1 MKTIRLLATVALA
14 FAVIAA
20 APIDVR
26 AESVLYR
33 DYDLGDGASPSL
45 DPISPNRFYQAND
58 LIYSRLIRQNDAGEP
73 APELATSWT
82 ANADATE
89 WTITLQEGVM
99 FHDGSAFDAN
109 DVKYTLERIN
119 DPALESPVASVL
131 GMIDHVEVVDPL
143 TAKIVLSTPHAGL
156 VVLLMD
162 YRVRMVPEGSG
173 DTIGT
178 ASNGTGPFKM
188 DTYDPEGTTILVA
201 NEDYWEGRPKLDRI
215 ELIAIPDTEARTQA
229 LLAGQIDM
237 STVSRDQLL
246 LFEGND
252 EFVVQSFP
260 TGDWFGIIFRTDTP
274 PFDDPRVRKAV
285 RVAVDRNAMLNLMV
299 GEGNGTVTCDHPVMM
314 GDPYRAEFDCS
325 QNIEEAKQLLT
336 DAGYPDGIEFD
347 LFTSDLEPGM
357 TQYAEVYQQ
366 QVAAAGITAN
376 VVVAPADGYWE
387 DVWMVETVS
396 MTSWSQRVA
405 DQILNEAF
413 RSSSSWNETYYNN
426 PEFDALLDKARAS
439 LDFEESKGY
448 YGQAQELLFEDGG
461 TFIAYF
467 DNGARVLNKSI
478 SGLSPVPEDYIRWH
492 LVAKESE

>member
-14 FAVIAA
+14 FAAIAA
-20 APIDVR
+20 APIDAR

-73 APELATSWT
+73 AAELATSWT

-89 WTITLQEGVM
+89 WTLTLQEGVT

-162 YRVRMVPEGSG
+162 YRVRMIPEGSG

-178 ASNGTGPFKM
+178 EPNGTGPFRM

-229 LLAGQIDM
+229 LLAGQLDM

-252 EFVVQSFP
+252 DFVVQSFP

-285 RVAVDRNAMLNLMV
+285 RVAVDRNAMMNLMV
-299 GEGNGTVTCDHPVMM
+299 GEGGGTITCDHPVMA
-314 GDPYRAEFDCS
+314 GDPYRVDFDCS
-325 QNIEEAKQLLT
+325 QNIEEAKQLLA

-387 DVWMVETVS
+387 DIWMVETVS

-413 RSSSSWNETYYNN
+413 RSTSSWNETYYNN
-426 PEFDALLDKARAS
+426 PEFDALLDKARSS

-448 YGQAQELLFEDGG
+448 YGQAEQLLFEDGG

-467 DNGARVLNKSI
+467 DNGARVLSKSI
-478 SGLSPVPEDYIRWH
+478 SGLPPVPEDYIRWH